1 MRNPVLDG
9 ADQDRH
15 NMYCRATCTEY
26 GMRLEMSDLGS
37 KGIVL
42 FM

>member
-1 MRNPVLDG
+1 MRKPVFDG

-15 NMYCRATCTEY
+15 NMYCRATFTEY
-26 GMRLEMSDLGS
+26 GMRLEMSDSGS

-42 FM
+42 LM